1 MAQALNS
8 EDIDQVSQPL
18 NPGGNGS
25 INNNDNNINNN
36 NNNPNANYGTTDDGA
51 AAQQPQEEQKQSTF
65 SKVTTSIKVNTMKG
79 AQFVSEKSKD
89 RLSMEG
95 QLKQAR
101 LSLEKYVNPKFL
113 NKQINED
120 TTIPK
125 WVLKRAK
132 GLVFLT
138 VIKAGFLFAGNIG
151 TGCIIIRKPNG
162 GWTGPSS
169 IGVAGVS
176 FGLLAGASKV
186 DYIMILPDDKA
197 VKQFT
202 GKGQLRLGGE
212 IQLAV
217 GPIGRDGSGSVG
229 AGDKGVSVIYSY
241 SHAQGLYGG
250 LALDGKVISVRPE
263 CNKKFYKRSVSCAQI
278 LGGNID
284 DGIPNNEDYDMIIHL
299 LDSYCLD
306 DDMTPIK
313 GEKLSIDDLNKDNEE
328 KKEDPLLNDSQ
339 QQQSNNNNNDNNQDV
354 MSKISSGFG
363 KFTSSV
369 SSRFL
374 SLTGQDSKDEDKNKN
389 KENVKLQESEKQQNK
404 PQQQQQQQI
413 PNNVNNNN
421 NANVNNNANYQI
433 GDYDAPDLE
442 EE

>member
-1 MAQALNS
+1 MKVSRSNMAQALNS
-8 EDIDQVSQPL
+8 EDIDQASQPL
-18 NPGGNGS
+18 NPGSSG
-25 INNNDNNINNN
+25 NINNN
-36 NNNPNANYGTTDDGA
+36 NNNDPNQSTDDGS
-51 AAQQPQEEQKQSTF
+51 QKQSAPSEQSTF
-65 SKVTTSIKVNTMKG
+65 SKVTTSIKENTIKG
-79 AQFVSEKSKD
+79 AQIASTKSKE

-120 TTIPK
+120 TKIPK

-162 GWTGPSS
+162 GWSGPSS

-217 GPIGRDGSGSVG
+217 GPV
-229 AGDKGVSVIYSY
+229 
-241 SHAQGLYGG
+241 LC
-250 LALDGKVISVRPE
+250 L
-263 CNKKFYKRSVSCAQI
+263 FYFI
-278 LGGNID
+278 
-284 DGIPNNEDYDMIIHL
+284 
-299 LDSYCLD
+299 
-306 DDMTPIK
+306 
-313 GEKLSIDDLNKDNEE
+313 
-328 KKEDPLLNDSQ
+328 
-339 QQQSNNNNNDNNQDV
+339 
-354 MSKISSGFG
+354 F
-363 KFTSSV
+363 
-369 SSRFL
+369 
-374 SLTGQDSKDEDKNKN
+374 
-389 KENVKLQESEKQQNK
+389 
-404 PQQQQQQQI
+404 
-413 PNNVNNNN
+413 
-421 NANVNNNANYQI
+421 
-433 GDYDAPDLE
+433 
-442 EE
+442 

>member
-1 MAQALNS
+1 
-8 EDIDQVSQPL
+8 
-18 NPGGNGS
+18 
-25 INNNDNNINNN
+25 
-36 NNNPNANYGTTDDGA
+36 
-51 AAQQPQEEQKQSTF
+51 
-65 SKVTTSIKVNTMKG
+65 
-79 AQFVSEKSKD
+79 
-89 RLSMEG
+89 MEG

-101 LSLEKYVNPKFL
+101 ISLEKYVNPKIL

-120 TTIPK
+120 TRIPK

-138 VIKAGFLFAGNIG
+138 VIKAGFLFAGNVG

-176 FGLLAGASKV
+176 FGFLAGASKI

-217 GPIGRDGSGSVG
+217 GPVTFYMFMYLPSIHSFHAYKYMSHSNILKQKMLIIFIFECKDEISEKQNIFLFDLWLIQIGRDGSGSVG

-250 LALDGKVISVRPE
+250 LALDGKVISVRPD
-263 CNKKFYKRSVSCAQI
+263 CNKTFYKKSVTCADI
-278 LGGNID
+278 LNGNIEN
-284 DGIPNNEDYDMIIHL
+284 IPKNEDYDMMIHL

-306 DDMTPIK
+306 SDMTPIK
-313 GEKLSIDDLNKDNEE
+313 GERLSIDDLNNDNNNNNKKINEE
-328 KKEDPLLNDSQ
+328 KKDP
-339 QQQSNNNNNDNNQDV
+339 NNDEPGQKDDV
-354 MSKISSGFG
+354 LSKIQTGFG
-363 KFTSSV
+363 KFKSSV
-369 SSRFL
+369 SQKFL
-374 SLTGQDSKDEDKNKN
+374 SLTQIDDNQN
-389 KENVKLQESEKQQNK
+389 KEKVKLQKSESQNK
-404 PQQQQQQQI
+404 GKKYVEYKPDENVNI
-413 PNNVNNNN
+413 NNNPSDVIHDVNIQNNNN
-421 NANVNNNANYQI
+421 NNNANYQI
-433 GDYDAPDLE
+433 GDDVPDDDE
-442 EE
+442 EQ